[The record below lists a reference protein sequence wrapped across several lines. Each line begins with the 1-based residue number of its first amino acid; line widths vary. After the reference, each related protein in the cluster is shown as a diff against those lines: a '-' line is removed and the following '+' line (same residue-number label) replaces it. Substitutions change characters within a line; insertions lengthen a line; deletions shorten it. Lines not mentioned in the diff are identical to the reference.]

1 MEERGWRHHSRSSC
15 FLFMRLNEVYKIN
28 EHHYEK
34 SVLTT
39 AIAALSIFTSGTV
52 QACKGSAETDS
63 YVSGQFVVA
72 TEHGVPCDGRTDAA
86 EAIQRL
92 IVDNPN
98 KTIFFPDGVYM
109 VSRPIDTPAEPTK
122 SVSLVLGNYA
132 VLKAAESWVEGEAI
146 VRLGAIEKANNINVN
161 GSNYGIYGGIIDG
174 SGVADGISIDGGRET
189 KIENV
194 SIKHVRVGVHIKYGA
209 NSGSSDAD
217 VSDVNITGNGKV
229 NSIGL
234 LVEGHDNTFT
244 NMRIA
249 DVHIGVHLKTGGNS
263 LRNIHPLYIFGK
275 DQVYDS
281 SCGFVI
287 AWENNFLNYC
297 YSDQFA
303 TGFKIGKGLH
313 VNLTDCFCWWYS
325 GKVPF
330 QTAIEC
336 EGTLESM
343 ITGLQVGFHKDCQV
357 LTLLKAEKG
366 GKGQIT
372 NFILPENKYAADDA
386 SAFYI
391 K

>member
-1 MEERGWRHHSRSSC
+1 M
-15 FLFMRLNEVYKIN
+15 K
-28 EHHYEK
+28 K
-34 SVLTT
+34 
-39 AIAALSIFTSGTV
+39 SIFAAAAIMALFVAVGCTKTV
-52 QACKGSAETDS
+52 SQSQNS
-63 YVSGQFVVA
+63 FVVA
-72 TEHGVPCDGRTDAA
+72 TEHGVPCDGKTDATA
-86 EAIQRL
+86 AIQKL

-98 KTIFFPDGVYM
+98 KTLIFPDGVYII
-109 VSRPIDTPAEPTK
+109 SRPVDTPAEPTK

-132 VLKAAESWVEGEAI
+132 TFKAAGSWTEGEAI

-194 SIKHVRVGVHIKYGA
+194 SIKHTRVGVHIKFGA

-217 VSDVNITGNGKV
+217 ISDVNITGNGKT
-229 NSIGL
+229 NSIGV
-234 LVEGHDNTFT
+234 LVEGYDNTFT

-249 DVHIGVHLKTGGNS
+249 DVHIGVDLKTGGNS
-263 LRNIHPLYIFGK
+263 LRNIHPLYIFGEN
-275 DQVYDS
+275 QEYDN

-287 AWENNFLNYC
+287 SSENNFLNYC

-325 GKVPF
+325 GNVPA

-336 EGTLESM
+336 DGTLESM
-343 ITGLQVGFHKDCQV
+343 ITGLRVGFSKDCPV

-372 NFILPENKYAADDA
+372 NFILPDNEYAAGDA
-386 SAFYI
+386 AKYYI

>member
-1 MEERGWRHHSRSSC
+1 
-15 FLFMRLNEVYKIN
+15 MRQ
-28 EHHYEK
+28 

-39 AIAALSIFTSGTV
+39 AVMALAVFAIGPV
-52 QACKGSAETDS
+52 QACKGNAETAPFA
-63 YVSGQFVVA
+63 SGPFVVA
-72 TEHGVPCDGRTDAA
+72 TEHGVPCDGKTDAA
-86 EAIQRL
+86 EAIQKL

-98 KTIFFPDGVYM
+98 KTIIFPDGVYII
-109 VSRPIDTPAEPTK
+109 SRPIDTPAEPAK

-132 VLKAAESWVEGEAI
+132 VFKATESWVEGEAI
-146 VRLGAIEKANNINVN
+146 VRLGAIEKANNIYVN

-194 SIKHVRVGVHIKYGA
+194 SIKHVRVGVHIKHGA
-209 NSGSSDAD
+209 NNGSSDAD
-217 VSDVNITGNGKV
+217 VSDVNITGNGKT

-234 LVEGHDNTFT
+234 LVEGYDNTFT

-249 DVHIGVHLKTGGNS
+249 DVHIGVLLKTGGNS
-263 LRNIHPLYIFGK
+263 LRNIHPLYIFRES
-275 DQVYDS
+275 QVYDS
-281 SCGFVI
+281 SYGFVI
-287 AWENNFLNYC
+287 ASENNFLNYC

-303 TGFKIGKGLH
+303 TGFRIGKGLH

-343 ITGLQVGFHKDCQV
+343 VTGLRVGFHKDCPA

-366 GKGQIT
+366 GKGKLT
-372 NFILPENKYAADDA
+372 NFILPENNYTADDV
-386 SAFYI
+386 SGFYI

>member
-1 MEERGWRHHSRSSC
+1 MGGGSGVTLSSLIP
-15 FLFMRLNEVYKIN
+15 FSETKQIFVVNRLITDIIMKKV
-28 EHHYEK
+28 
-34 SVLTT
+34 
-39 AIAALSIFTSGTV
+39 AFTSIAIIALAISAGWSA
-52 QACKGSAETDS
+52 QARKGNTEAVLRAQGS
-63 YVSGQFVVA
+63 FVVA
-72 TEHGVPCDGRTDAA
+72 TEHGVPCDGKTDAA
-86 EAIQRL
+86 EAIQKL
-92 IVDNPN
+92 IADNPN

-132 VLKAAESWVEGEAI
+132 VLKATESWVEGEAI

-209 NSGSSDAD
+209 NNGSSDAD

-287 AWENNFLNYC
+287 ASENNFLNYWVLP
-297 YSDQFA
+297 QF
-303 TGFKIGKGLH
+303 
-313 VNLTDCFCWWYS
+313 S
-325 GKVPF
+325 
-330 QTAIEC
+330 
-336 EGTLESM
+336 
-343 ITGLQVGFHKDCQV
+343 
-357 LTLLKAEKG
+357 
-366 GKGQIT
+366 
-372 NFILPENKYAADDA
+372 
-386 SAFYI
+386 
-391 K
+391 

>member
-1 MEERGWRHHSRSSC
+1 M
-15 FLFMRLNEVYKIN
+15 K
-28 EHHYEK
+28 K

-372 NFILPENKYAADDA
+372 NFILPENKDAADDV

>member
-1 MEERGWRHHSRSSC
+1 MGGGSGVTLSSLIP
-15 FLFMRLNEVYKIN
+15 FSETKQIFVVNRLITDIIMKKV
-28 EHHYEK
+28 
-34 SVLTT
+34 
-39 AIAALSIFTSGTV
+39 AFTSIAIIALAISAGWSA
-52 QACKGSAETDS
+52 QARKGNTEAVLRAQGS
-63 YVSGQFVVA
+63 FVVA
-72 TEHGVPCDGRTDAA
+72 TEHGVPCDGKTDAA
-86 EAIQRL
+86 EAIQKL
-92 IVDNPN
+92 IADNPN

-209 NSGSSDAD
+209 NNGSSDAD

-287 AWENNFLNYC
+287 ASENNFLNYWVLP
-297 YSDQFA
+297 QF
-303 TGFKIGKGLH
+303 
-313 VNLTDCFCWWYS
+313 S
-325 GKVPF
+325 
-330 QTAIEC
+330 
-336 EGTLESM
+336 
-343 ITGLQVGFHKDCQV
+343 
-357 LTLLKAEKG
+357 
-366 GKGQIT
+366 
-372 NFILPENKYAADDA
+372 
-386 SAFYI
+386 
-391 K
+391 